1 MVKSAPRRNMLRR
14 KLIKDLWLN
23 WKAFASMLILCMLS
37 VTLWLGINEAATGMD
52 RGLERLFSESNLAD
66 LWVTGAVSDHTARE
80 LAAQPGALDA
90 QRRIRLR
97 VKADLPGDPKLD
109 LYMSDGDAR
118 ISKPLILEGGALPEG
133 ARNALLIDQKF
144 AKALNVS
151 VGDRVNVT
159 AGGIRRELT
168 VVGICYNPEYVVH
181 SDGYSFN
188 VDPHTFGY
196 GFVSSG
202 TLGDLPYNEVVV
214 KLEDGANPDQAKRE
228 AEELIDDAAIQVS
241 TRDERAFIRMAV
253 EEAGQVYAMGQIFPA
268 VFFLVAA
275 LITFSTMRRMVENQ
289 RVQLGTLYSLGYG
302 RGQLVWHYASYG
314 LLIALAG
321 ALFGTLGAHFFMG
334 RVVVN
339 MLLSLYVMP
348 GGAAYMDPTMAA
360 ASALMIV
367 VIAMGASILSCY
379 QALHEVPAGLLRPR
393 SPRSGRRVL
402 FERIPTLWKRFS
414 FSNKLIVRN
423 LLRNASR
430 FLIGV
435 IGVVGCSML
444 LLTGFG
450 MRDSVG
456 YVLQHYFTVNMRY
469 DARVDLNAY
478 APSGYDESVRSRSG
492 ALRMERVMEGLM
504 QLDVDGHWQQKS
516 FTVLEDRHD
525 MVYFE
530 SEGQRV
536 WLPEEGASVTK
547 RLAEDLTLMMGD
559 TLKLRM
565 PDGSEVTTTIRSIID
580 LQLGQGI
587 YFSRSAWR
595 KLNSMPYQPTALFLS
610 GGAINVGAVDD
621 MDGVDKVRTIEEE
634 RTGKLAVTSVM
645 DLMVL
650 LMAIF
655 AGALLLV
662 VMYTLGELSFF
673 ERIRDL
679 ATLMVLGFTP
689 RETKRLILR
698 ENIVVAVIGLPIGL
712 LLGPYLHRWVLVAGL
727 PSTLQFLPYISLE
740 SWISTGVLTL
750 FFAWLVNRVIGAKFK
765 SVNMVEALKSVE

>member
-1 MVKSAPRRNMLRR
+1 MVTNAPRRNMLRR
-14 KLIKDLWLN
+14 KLIKDLTGN

-37 VTLWLGINEAATGMD
+37 VTLWLGINEAAMGMD
-52 RGLERLFSESNLAD
+52 RGLAGLFSESNLAD

-80 LAAQPGALDA
+80 LAALPGALDA
-90 QRRIRLR
+90 QRRVRLR

-109 LYMSDGDAR
+109 LYMFDGDAR
-118 ISKPLILEGGALPEG
+118 ISKPLILEGGAPPEG

-144 AKALNVS
+144 AKAMGVS

-159 AGGIRRELT
+159 SGGTRRELT
-168 VVGICYNPEYVVH
+168 VVGICYSPEYVVH

-202 TLGDLPYNEVVV
+202 TLGDLPFSEVVV
-214 KLEDGANPDQAKRE
+214 KLEDGADPDQAKRE

-302 RGQLVWHYASYG
+302 RGQLIWHYASFG

-321 ALFGTLGAHFFMG
+321 ALFGSLGAHFFMG

-360 ASALMIV
+360 AAALMIV
-367 VIAMGASILSCY
+367 VIAVGASILSCY
-379 QALHEVPAGLLRPR
+379 QALHEVPAGLLRLRP
-393 SPRSGRRVL
+393 PRSGRRVL
-402 FERIPTLWKRFS
+402 LERITPLWKRFS

-478 APSGYDESVRSRSG
+478 APSGYDESVFNRSG

-504 QLDVDGHWQQKS
+504 QLDVGGHWQQKS

-536 WLPEEGASVTK
+536 WLPAEGAAVTK
-547 RLAEDLTLMMGD
+547 RLAEDLTLKLGD
-559 TLKLRM
+559 TLTLRM
-565 PDGSEVTTTIRSIID
+565 PDGGEVTTTIRSIID
-580 LQLGQGI
+580 LQLGQGV

-595 KLNSMPYQPTALFLS
+595 RLEFDALPAHRALFERRRDQWKR
-610 GGAINVGAVDD
+610 GGRHGRR
-621 MDGVDKVRTIEEE
+621 GQ
-634 RTGKLAVTSVM
+634 GS
-645 DLMVL
+645 
-650 LMAIF
+650 
-655 AGALLLV
+655 
-662 VMYTLGELSFF
+662 
-673 ERIRDL
+673 
-679 ATLMVLGFTP
+679 
-689 RETKRLILR
+689 
-698 ENIVVAVIGLPIGL
+698 
-712 LLGPYLHRWVLVAGL
+712 HH
-727 PSTLQFLPYISLE
+727 
-740 SWISTGVLTL
+740 
-750 FFAWLVNRVIGAKFK
+750 
-765 SVNMVEALKSVE
+765 

>member
-1 MVKSAPRRNMLRR
+1 MVTNAPRQNMLRR
-14 KLIKDLWLN
+14 KLFKDLTGN

-37 VTLWLGINEAATGMD
+37 VMLWLGINSAATGMD
-52 RGLERLFSESNLAD
+52 RGLEELFSQSGLAD
-66 LWVTGAVSDHTARE
+66 LWVSGSVSDQKTRQ
-80 LAAQPGALDA
+80 LAALPGALDA
-90 QRRIRLR
+90 QRRVRLR
-97 VKADLPGDPKLD
+97 AKADLPGDPKLD

-118 ISKPLILEGGALPEG
+118 ISKPLILEGGALPDVT
-133 ARNALLIDQKF
+133 RNALLIDRKF
-144 AKALNVS
+144 ADAMGVS

-159 AGGIRRELT
+159 AGTVRRELT
-168 VVGICYNPEYVVH
+168 VVGICYSPEYVVH

-202 TLGDLPYNEVVV
+202 TLADLPYNEVVIRIQG
-214 KLEDGANPDQAKRE
+214 GADPDQVKRE
-228 AEELIDDAAIQVS
+228 GEELIDDAAIQVS

-253 EEAGQVYAMGQIFPA
+253 EEADQVRAMGQIFPA

-275 LITFSTMRRMVENQ
+275 LITFSTMRRMIENQ

-302 RGQLVWHYASYG
+302 RGRLVRHYASYG

-321 ALFGTLGAHFFMG
+321 ALFGTLGAHFFLG
-334 RVVVN
+334 RVAMN

-348 GGAAYMDPTMAA
+348 GAELYTHPLMVAA
-360 ASALMIV
+360 ASAMIV
-367 VIAMGASILSCY
+367 VIAMGASFLSCY

-393 SPRSGRRVL
+393 PPRSGRRVL
-402 FERIPTLWKRFS
+402 LERITPLWKRFS

-456 YVLQHYFTVNMRY
+456 YVLQHYFTVNMHY
-469 DARVDLNAY
+469 DARVDLNSY
-478 APSGYDESVRSRSG
+478 APSGYDESVFNRSG
-492 ALRMERVMEGLM
+492 ALAMERVMEGLL

-516 FTVLEDRHD
+516 FTVLEDRHE
-525 MVYFE
+525 MVYLE
-530 SEGQRV
+530 NDGQRV
-536 WLPEEGASVTK
+536 WLPEEGAAVTE
-547 RLAEDLTLMMGD
+547 RLAEDLALKVGD
-559 TLKLRM
+559 VLSLRM
-565 PDGSEVTTTIRSIID
+565 PDGVEATATIRSVID
-580 LQLGQGI
+580 LQLGQGV

-595 KLNSMPYQPTALFLS
+595 KLNAMPYRPTALFLS
-610 GGAINVGAVDD
+610 GGAIDVGAVDD
-621 MDGVDKVRTIEEE
+621 MDGVDNVRTIEVE
-634 RTGKLAVTSVM
+634 REGKLAVTGVM
-645 DLMVL
+645 DLLVL

-698 ENIVVAVIGLPIGL
+698 ENIVVAVVGLPIGL
-712 LLGPYLHRWVLVAGL
+712 LIGPYLHRWVLIAGL

>member
-1 MVKSAPRRNMLRR
+1 MVTNAPRRNMLRR
-14 KLIKDLWLN
+14 KLFKDLTGN

-37 VTLWLGINEAATGMD
+37 VTLWLGINSAAAGMD
-52 RGLERLFSESNLAD
+52 RGLEGLFSESGLAD
-66 LWVTGAVSDHTARE
+66 LWVSGSVSDQKTRQLAAIPGAV
-80 LAAQPGALDA
+80 DA
-90 QRRIRLR
+90 QRRVRLR

-133 ARNALLIDQKF
+133 ARNALLIDRKF
-144 AKALNVS
+144 ANAMCVS

-159 AGGIRRELT
+159 AGAVRRELT
-168 VVGICYNPEYVVH
+168 VVGICFSPEYVVH

-202 TLGDLPYNEVVV
+202 TLADLPYNEVI
-214 KLEDGANPDQAKRE
+214 LRLQGGADPDQVKRE

-253 EEAGQVYAMGQIFPA
+253 EEADQVRAMGQIFPA

-275 LITFSTMRRMVENQ
+275 LITFSTMRRMIENQ

-302 RGQLVWHYASYG
+302 RGRLVRHYASYG
-314 LLIALAG
+314 LLIALLG
-321 ALFGTLGAHFFMG
+321 ALFGTLGAHFFLG
-334 RVVVN
+334 RVAMN

-348 GGAAYMDPTMAA
+348 GAELYTQPLMVAA
-360 ASALMIV
+360 AAAMIV
-367 VIAMGASILSCY
+367 VIAMGASFLSCY

-393 SPRSGRRVL
+393 PPRSGRRVL
-402 FERIPTLWKRFS
+402 LERITPLWKRFS

-456 YVLQHYFTVNMRY
+456 YVLQHYFTVNMHY
-469 DARVDLNAY
+469 DARVDLNSY
-478 APSGYDESVRSRSG
+478 APLGYDESVRSRSG
-492 ALRMERVMEGLM
+492 ALAMERVMEGLL

-516 FTVLEDRHD
+516 FTVLEDRHE
-525 MVYFE
+525 MVYLE
-530 SEGQRV
+530 NDGQQI
-536 WLPEEGASVTK
+536 WLPAEGAAVTK
-547 RLAEDLTLMMGD
+547 RLAEDLSLKVGD
-559 TLKLRM
+559 TLSLRM
-565 PDGSEVTTTIRSIID
+565 PDGGNATATVRSVID
-580 LQLGQGI
+580 LQLGQGV

-595 KLNSMPYQPTALFLS
+595 KLNAMPYRPTALFLS
-610 GGAINVGAVDD
+610 GDAIDVGTVED
-621 MDGVDKVRTIEEE
+621 MDGVDKIRTIEEE
-634 RTGKLAVTSVM
+634 REGKLAVTGVM
-645 DLMVL
+645 DLLVL

-698 ENIVVAVIGLPIGL
+698 ENIVVAVVGLPIGL
-712 LLGPYLHRWVLVAGL
+712 LLGPYLHRWVLIAGL